1 MQPPA
6 FPRLLA
12 TTLLALSATVHG
24 APSGEDESGL
34 RTRDLG
40 GISIVGDE
48 EAPRSLY
55 IVPWKPAL
63 PGRVETAPFRR
74 LGTDALEPVDPAEFD
89 RRLQAR
95 ATLEARIE
103 PAAETP

>member
-1 MQPPA
+1 MHGGQRTLLVA
-6 FPRLLA
+6 AVLLA
-12 TTLLALSATVHG
+12 FAGSAR
-24 APSGEDESGL
+24 AAESDAGDGPL

-63 PGRVETAPFRR
+63 PGRVEPAPFRR
-74 LGTDALEPVDPAEFD
+74 LGTDALEPVDPAEFG
-89 RRLQAR
+89 RRLEAR
-95 ATLEARIE
+95 AALEARID
-103 PAAETP
+103 PAAESP

>member
-1 MQPPA
+1 MGRT
-6 FPRLLA
+6 RLTVVVA
-12 TTLLALSATVHG
+12 AALLALAGIARAAESAAENG
-24 APSGEDESGL
+24 PL

-63 PGRVETAPFRR
+63 PGRVEPAPFRR
-74 LGTDALEPVDPAEFD
+74 LGTDALEPVDPAEFG
-89 RRLQAR
+89 RRLEAR
-95 ATLEARIE
+95 AALEARID
-103 PAAETP
+103 PAAESP

>member
-1 MQPPA
+1 MS
-6 FPRLLA
+6 A
-12 TTLLALSATVHG
+12 TLRSLVVAGALLALAGV
-24 APSGEDESGL
+24 ARAAESGAENGPL

-63 PGRVETAPFRR
+63 PGRVEPAPFRR
-74 LGTDALEPVDPAEFD
+74 LGTDALEPVDPAEFG
-89 RRLQAR
+89 RRLEAR
-95 ATLEARIE
+95 AALEARID
-103 PAAETP
+103 PTAESP